1 MFILTT
7 FCCWFDGECRMKR
20 HKTYYFL
27 STVFFLWFC
36 NVFVIKQSIVHDLH
50 SVKDVKRE
58 RDSHSPKSNYFGETE
73 KLLEGYQN
81 YGSNIKLGKWNRSLV
96 EININLAYNKQ
107 WAKIIQM
114 LRLPP
119 GCNAVDIGANDG
131 KGGNIGYPLSSTHVS
146 CFR

>member
-1 MFILTT
+1 
-7 FCCWFDGECRMKR
+7 MKR

-36 NVFVIKQSIVHDLH
+36 NVFVINHH
-50 SVKDVKRE
+50 SVKDVKR
-58 RDSHSPKSNYFGETE
+58 DPQSHENNYFGETA

-81 YGSNIKLGKWNRSLV
+81 YGSNIKLGKWNKSLV
-96 EININLAYNKQ
+96 EFNYNLAYNEQ
-107 WAKIIQM
+107 WAKILKM

-131 KGGNIGYPLSSTHVS
+131 KCSNN
-146 CFR
+146 C